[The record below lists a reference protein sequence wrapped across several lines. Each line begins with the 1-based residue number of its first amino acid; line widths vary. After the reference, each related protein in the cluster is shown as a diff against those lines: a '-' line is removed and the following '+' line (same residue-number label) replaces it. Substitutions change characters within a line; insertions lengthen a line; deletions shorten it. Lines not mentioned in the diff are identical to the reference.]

1 MPDYGVSREKK
12 RGICNKKQ
20 LASWVWASAV
30 GGNEEEGYFAK
41 VSK

>member
-1 MPDYGVSREKK
+1 MPDYGVSGEKK

-20 LASWVWASAV
+20 LASWVWASVV